1 MKSNKNIN
9 RRKSLPVKVGNVII
23 GGDNPIVV
31 QSMTDTNTSDIEKT
45 TEQIIALSKA
55 GSEVVRV
62 TVNDSDAIK
71 AIPFIR
77 DRLQKAGENI
87 PIVGDFHFNG
97 HILLDKYRDDASY
110 LDKFRINPG
119 NVGKKNKKDIK
130 KRENLLEFVNHVNKF
145 FPNASGMPVVQFEA
159 GNIVIKAF
167 IFAFSVSLLF
177 LITFI
182 LIIFRN
188 LKILLL
194 CVFPLFFGLALSIII
209 MKIINIDLNFANM
222 IALPLLFSLGT
233 SYSIYIVQRFLDLKS
248 LKKLLFS
255 STPNAVF

>member
-1 MKSNKNIN
+1 MSNKNIN

-23 GGDNPIVV
+23 GGDNPIVI

-62 TVNDSDAIK
+62 TINDSDAIK

-110 LDKFRINPG
+110 LDKFRINHG
-119 NVGKKNKKDIK
+119 NVGKKNKKDKNFKTMI
-130 KRENLLEFVNHVNKF
+130 
-145 FPNASGMPVVQFEA
+145 EA
-159 GNIVIKAF
+159 ACDQGKHSRIGN
-167 IFAFSVSLLF
+167 
-177 LITFI
+177 
-182 LIIFRN
+182 N
-188 LKILLL
+188 
-194 CVFPLFFGLALSIII
+194 
-209 MKIINIDLNFANM
+209 
-222 IALPLLFSLGT
+222 
-233 SYSIYIVQRFLDLKS
+233 
-248 LKKLLFS
+248 
-255 STPNAVF
+255 

>member
-1 MKSNKNIN
+1 MSIKNIN

-23 GGDNPIVV
+23 GGDNPIVI

-110 LDKFRINPG
+110 LDK
-119 NVGKKNKKDIK
+119 
-130 KRENLLEFVNHVNKF
+130 L
-145 FPNASGMPVVQFEA
+145 
-159 GNIVIKAF
+159 
-167 IFAFSVSLLF
+167 SL
-177 LITFI
+177 IHI
-182 LIIFRN
+182 
-188 LKILLL
+188 
-194 CVFPLFFGLALSIII
+194 
-209 MKIINIDLNFANM
+209 
-222 IALPLLFSLGT
+222 
-233 SYSIYIVQRFLDLKS
+233 
-248 LKKLLFS
+248 
-255 STPNAVF
+255 